1 LLHTIED
8 VWELAPLTDNVRNAP
23 LMSEMLNQ

>member
-8 VWELAPLTDNVRNAP
+8 VWGLTPLTDHVRNAP
-23 LMSEMLNQ
+23 LMSELLNH